1 MKIELRVKPLG
12 NLNELKYYPL
22 CSALQYTV
30 FDKEQL
36 CPTLNAMT
44 GGGRQPMIIEE
55 EDDKAAEKGTE

>member
-1 MKIELRVKPLG
+1 MELKVKPLG
-12 NLNELKYYPL
+12 CLNELKYYPL

-44 GGGRQPMIIEE
+44 GGGRQPMIIIRETK
-55 EDDKAAEKGTE
+55 DGTGNKDSR